1 MLLTAGTAAAL
12 TGRMPILLMARMP
25 MLLMAKLPSPRDR
38 ASTVLHLFAPR
49 VLTAPAFSTII
60 VVIRL
65 PCGAVLIRRM

>member
-25 MLLMAKLPSPRDR
+25 SPRDR

-49 VLTAPAFSTII
+49 VLTARAFSTII